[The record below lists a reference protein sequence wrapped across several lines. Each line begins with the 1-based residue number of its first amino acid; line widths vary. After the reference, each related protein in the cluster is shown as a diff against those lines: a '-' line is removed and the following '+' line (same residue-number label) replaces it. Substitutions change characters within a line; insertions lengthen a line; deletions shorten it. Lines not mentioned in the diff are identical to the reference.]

1 MRNRISYLPS
11 WDILSEL
18 LIDDATNG
26 HQVGIARHLGS
37 VVHPKVVLKILAE
50 RFKPKNERMNIHSP
64 TFVTTVNSLM
74 LDRKEGIRSE
84 ISHLNSRSIIFL
96 MANL

>member
-1 MRNRISYLPS
+1 MRNRICYLPS

-26 HQVGIARHLGS
+26 HQVGIAWHLCS

-50 RFKPKNERMNIHSP
+50 RFKQKKKKGWISTNQPFLPLLIH
-64 TFVTTVNSLM
+64 
-74 LDRKEGIRSE
+74 
-84 ISHLNSRSIIFL
+84 
-96 MANL
+96 